1 MDRLQAMEV
10 FTRVVETSS
19 FSKTADLLQ
28 LPRASVSNII
38 QALELYVG
46 VRLLNRTTRRVS
58 VTEDGALYYDRCVR
72 ILDEITDAESTLASK
87 RRDPVGVV
95 RVDTSGS
102 FGKLMLP
109 ALPDFYARYP
119 GIELRIGLADRMID
133 LIQDGV
139 DCVIRLGALEDSSL
153 IVRKIGS
160 ARVTTCAAPSYLQQ
174 YGVPATLEELRGH
187 RAVNYFSARSGK
199 QLSFTFE
206 LEGGETASVP
216 LPGIVAVNDGDAYV
230 NAGVIGLGII
240 QPPRFMAAPFIDEG
254 ALTEILT
261 KERSPPT
268 PLSILYP
275 PTRNIASRVRVFSD
289 WVAELCARN
298 PDLRI
303 P

>member
-1 MDRLQAMEV
+1 
-10 FTRVVETSS
+10 
-19 FSKTADLLQ
+19 
-28 LPRASVSNII
+28 
-38 QALELYVG
+38 
-46 VRLLNRTTRRVS
+46 
-58 VTEDGALYYDRCVR
+58 
-72 ILDEITDAESTLASK
+72 
-87 RRDPVGVV
+87 
-95 RVDTSGS
+95 
-102 FGKLMLP
+102 
-109 ALPDFYARYP
+109 
-119 GIELRIGLADRMID
+119 MID

-240 QPPRFMAAPFIDEG
+240 QPPRFMAAPFIEEG

-261 KERSPPT
+261 GEHSPPT
-268 PLSILYP
+268 PLSVLYP